1 MATKVKTGVIDAGA
15 ITSAL
20 ITDASITADD
30 LHTTLDLTGKTVT
43 VSTATAGDND
53 TSVASTA
60 YVDVAIANLADSAPS
75 TLNTLN
81 ELAAALGDDANFSTT
96 VTNSIATKLPLAGGT
111 MSGALNISGGTVN
124 GTSFADNRLLRLQNT
139 STTDGSRMGIAFQGN
154 SSIGSGL
161 AWIEGV
167 NYDQSIGATDIR
179 FSTYSGSAWNADMM
193 TLSNNGNVGI
203 GTAGPTALLHVKKD
217 VDSFIMKVENDGNS
231 AGTSGASYADASDGL
246 WVDTRWNTSTNTP
259 FKVTSNSGTTPMMI
273 IKGDGKVGI
282 GTDTPSARLDVR
294 GGSGTG
300 THTHAVFT
308 GTTGRGL
315 AIKSGLTG
323 GQHNG
328 KAILDA
334 QDTEAGGASM
344 DFQIAGI
351 TKLAIDNSGNVTS
364 TGKIQGNSLK
374 AHVGTDDGSQLNLF
388 ADASGHCFIAGHT
401 LRFNVG
407 ANGARTTKL
416 YIDSSGNAAFSG
428 NISTTGSITAGAA
441 GVTTQDHRVPAGAG
455 YITYS
460 PGNGATD
467 TLTIR
472 KYGTTQQLFDN
483 DGVQF
488 PNGKVRVNTTTTA
501 WVDANDQFIT
511 NGRGVFRGYGHS
523 PLALGRYN
531 SAGSAGEAG
540 AICAFLY
547 GGQGV
552 GSVSITTNSTQY
564 NTTSDVRLKENIKTI
579 VDGSS
584 KIMAMNPVSHTWKA
598 NPTEDAVHGF
608 IAQEM
613 KDIVPESVT
622 GEPEGEEM
630 MQMDYGRITP
640 VIVAGL
646 QDALKEIKELK
657 NRIHEL
663 ENR

>member
-646 QDALKEIKELK
+646 QDALKEIK
-657 NRIHEL
+657 N
-663 ENR
+663 